1 MPYCLHLPW
10 IDSFHYASQ
19 TAPEARAF
27 IGQNVVKGDNP
38 EVNRNFHFPLQCHFK
53 TVQAIK
59 NVTLP
64 LTFYVELSLFSH

>member
-27 IGQNVVKGDNP
+27 IGQNLVKGDNP
-38 EVNRNFHFPLQCHFK
+38 EVNRNFHFPLVSFQDRAGYQKCYS
-53 TVQAIK
+53 
-59 NVTLP
+59 P
-64 LTFYVELSLFSH
+64 LDILC